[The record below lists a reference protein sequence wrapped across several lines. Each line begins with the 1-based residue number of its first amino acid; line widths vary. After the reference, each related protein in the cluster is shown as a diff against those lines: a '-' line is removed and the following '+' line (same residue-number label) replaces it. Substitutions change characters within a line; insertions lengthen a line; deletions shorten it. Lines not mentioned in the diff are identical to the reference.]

1 MKKNK
6 LLNEV
11 YRIKEIMG
19 ISLISEGIP
28 GATSD
33 LIRSFFGNTVE
44 AARGKASKIIGDLGT
59 VIPNNLADEILDA
72 FPRVLDNI
80 EEYDNLSEPIK
91 KGFMRIFREIPELS
105 SEIYNNILKQ
115 IDTTA
120 DELSGAIDE
129 IINQSKE
136 AGQEL
141 DYNSALNKLL
151 MDAEISPEVGDII
164 SANHK
169 KLYDEFINSGENI
182 ASPLSKRLRSESD
195 VHAQIL
201 DALNVK
207 YIQELR
213 QIPEIA
219 PLLKKATDKMVGK
232 TVGEIQ
238 KDFNKVID
246 EIQLNPNFKKFYE
259 TYFDTPW
266 ESFIKNIKSV
276 ANTAFIADKRNW
288 IPFFGEG
295 KFGQRIINPDTGK
308 IEKSIPSS
316 VLKSLTI
323 FLAADLSINV
333 LKHYYGEGMTSG
345 ESVTLAFND
354 SYLSIIGAALGIV
367 TKKVEEHRAEMG
379 ELTVDEVKSAF
390 TPTVTALGRDINEY
404 DFEKLS
410 RGVWKVVDVDGDDNG
425 VQTHYVVIKHS
436 GETTVVPFSATEGI
450 NWGSDLT
457 DWIKGIRQKYSQ

>member
-59 VIPNNLADEILDA
+59 VIPDNLADEILDA

-219 PLLKKATDKMVGK
+219 PLLKRP
-232 TVGEIQ
+232 Q
-238 KDFNKVID
+238 
-246 EIQLNPNFKKFYE
+246 
-259 TYFDTPW
+259 
-266 ESFIKNIKSV
+266 IK
-276 ANTAFIADKRNW
+276 W
-288 IPFFGEG
+288 
-295 KFGQRIINPDTGK
+295 
-308 IEKSIPSS
+308 
-316 VLKSLTI
+316 
-323 FLAADLSINV
+323 
-333 LKHYYGEGMTSG
+333 
-345 ESVTLAFND
+345 
-354 SYLSIIGAALGIV
+354 
-367 TKKVEEHRAEMG
+367 
-379 ELTVDEVKSAF
+379 
-390 TPTVTALGRDINEY
+390 
-404 DFEKLS
+404 
-410 RGVWKVVDVDGDDNG
+410 
-425 VQTHYVVIKHS
+425 
-436 GETTVVPFSATEGI
+436 
-450 NWGSDLT
+450 
-457 DWIKGIRQKYSQ
+457 